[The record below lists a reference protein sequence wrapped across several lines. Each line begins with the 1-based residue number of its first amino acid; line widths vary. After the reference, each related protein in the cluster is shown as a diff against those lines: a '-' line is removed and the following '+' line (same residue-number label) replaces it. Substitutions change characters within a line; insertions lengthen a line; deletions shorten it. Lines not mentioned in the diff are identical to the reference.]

1 MLILILVLIGQQTC
15 HLTKFKVTAGTHWIL
30 RTVDTHTAGSA
41 TTAIDRSF
49 SLFSP
54 GRYRGAEQVRA
65 DPQRATNENAAT

>member
-41 TTAIDRSF
+41 TTAI
-49 SLFSP
+49 
-54 GRYRGAEQVRA
+54 GASVCSHLVVIEVQNR
-65 DPQRATNENAAT
+65 